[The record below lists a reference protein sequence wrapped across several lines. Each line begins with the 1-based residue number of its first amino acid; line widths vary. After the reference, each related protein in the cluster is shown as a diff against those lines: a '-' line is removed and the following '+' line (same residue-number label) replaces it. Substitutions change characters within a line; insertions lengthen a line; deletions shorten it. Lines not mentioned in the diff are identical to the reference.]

1 MDRMSGSTYTV
12 VDLFSGAGGMSFGF
26 RANPAFRIVA
36 AVDAEIGKPSSS
48 AGTLACNATYS
59 KNIGVDP
66 VQADLSALDPKSL
79 RQQVKFRRGE
89 LDVLISC
96 APCTGFSR
104 VSGANHLRDDPRNSL
119 VGRSGD
125 FVDQFMPR
133 VFLMENARELLM
145 GNFSHHGHALVERLT
160 KLGYSVD
167 AEVHRLSSFGLPQI
181 RDRALLIA
189 VRDGQRCRT
198 MPELWHGYVVV
209 SEATTVRRA
218 IADLPALSA
227 GGQDAEDP
235 MHACPGF
242 SRPETLRRLQA
253 MPHDGGSW
261 RDLLASSAT
270 RRLLTPAMLR
280 SAQRGDFGSHPDV
293 YGRLW
298 WDRPCVTI
306 KRECAHVGN
315 GRYSHP
321 EQDRLCSVREM
332 ALLSGFPR
340 SFWFCGSLANR
351 YRHIGDAVPPL
362 VSFQLSNL
370 CHWMLSETRPSL
382 ADCILPET
390 TLRASDIVKAPTQA
404 SLAMVDQSQRTAAVV

>member
-1 MDRMSGSTYTV
+1 
-12 VDLFSGAGGMSFGF
+12 
-26 RANPAFRIVA
+26 
-36 AVDAEIGKPSSS
+36 
-48 AGTLACNATYS
+48 
-59 KNIGVDP
+59 
-66 VQADLSALDPKSL
+66 
-79 RQQVKFRRGE
+79 
-89 LDVLISC
+89 
-96 APCTGFSR
+96 
-104 VSGANHLRDDPRNSL
+104 
-119 VGRSGD
+119 
-125 FVDQFMPR
+125 
-133 VFLMENARELLM
+133 
-145 GNFSHHGHALVERLT
+145 
-160 KLGYSVD
+160 
-167 AEVHRLSSFGLPQI
+167 
-181 RDRALLIA
+181 
-189 VRDGQRCRT
+189 
-198 MPELWHGYVVV
+198 MPELWYGHSVASG
-209 SEATTVRRA
+209 ATTVRRA
-218 IADLPALSA
+218 IGELPALSA
-227 GGQDAEDP
+227 GGQDNGDP

-261 RDLLASSAT
+261 RDLLASSST

-362 VSFQLSNL
+362 VSFQLSKL
-370 CHWMLSETRPSL
+370 CQWMLSETRPSL

-390 TLRASDIVKAPTQA
+390 TLRAIDIVKVPTQA
-404 SLAMVDQSQRTAAVV
+404 SLAMADRSQRASAVV